1 MDFITL
7 DFETAT
13 SQRDSPCEIGLTF
26 VSGGQIVETKSW
38 LIKPMYDEF
47 DYFNI
52 LIHGIRPEHV
62 ADKPEFN
69 ELWTEINLSWKTSF

>member
-1 MDFITL
+1 LRNWFDL
-7 DFETAT
+7 RSE
-13 SQRDSPCEIGLTF
+13 
-26 VSGGQIVETKSW
+26 GGQIVETKSW
-38 LIKPMYDEF
+38 LIKPLYDEF

-69 ELWTEINLSWKTSF
+69 ELWDRN